1 MEGAGQEE
9 ARLVWSEECE
19 AGRPWLLAA
28 GGRGPDIKSAA
39 HHHAAGHHHI
49 ITQYSARTQH

>member
-1 MEGAGQEE
+1 MEGAGQDE

-39 HHHAAGHHHI
+39 HHHAAGH
-49 ITQYSARTQH
+49 QARL